1 MKIIISHP
9 HGNQNTSKTVSALYK
24 NNLLKVF
31 WTTIAFP
38 NIFNIFKKKTYN
50 VDFKKIKLKPFKEFL
65 RKIFIYLKFKKMY
78 INDNSSFSVNAI
90 YKDLDLKV
98 SKYLKRNEIKNNVH
112 GIYTYEDCALE
123 SFTIARKKNIKTFY
137 DLTSPYWRL
146 KKKIIEEELKIHP
159 DLTLSSLEIMSSK
172 KCANKDREI
181 FLSDNIIVASSFSA
195 KSLELYPE
203 GTLQNISIIPYGTD
217 TPKEINFKRRKI
229 NEKFKILF
237 VGRPVISKGI
247 HYLVEI
253 LNKLDFPW
261 EVEIAGNIPEKPIM
275 ISEKIHKFFKDE
287 RCKFLGQ
294 IPYHEVKNKMKNNHA
309 FLFPSLFEGFGQVIL
324 ESMSAGLP
332 LITTTNTGGNDLI
345 NHGKN
350 GYLTSI
356 RDVNSSKNILF
367 NLFNDE
373 ELRLSIAENSFL
385 NSKNYSWKNYEK
397 NIRNLIL
404 NKNT

>member
-1 MKIIISHP
+1 M
-9 HGNQNTSKTVSALYK
+9 
-24 NNLLKVF
+24 
-31 WTTIAFP
+31 
-38 NIFNIFKKKTYN
+38 
-50 VDFKKIKLKPFKEFL
+50 
-65 RKIFIYLKFKKMY
+65 
-78 INDNSSFSVNAI
+78 
-90 YKDLDLKV
+90 
-98 SKYLKRNEIKNNVH
+98 
-112 GIYTYEDCALE
+112 
-123 SFTIARKKNIKTFY
+123 
-137 DLTSPYWRL
+137 
-146 KKKIIEEELKIHP
+146 
-159 DLTLSSLEIMSSK
+159 
-172 KCANKDREI
+172 
-181 FLSDNIIVASSFSA
+181 
-195 KSLELYPE
+195 
-203 GTLQNISIIPYGTD
+203 
-217 TPKEINFKRRKI
+217 
-229 NEKFKILF
+229 
-237 VGRPVISKGI
+237 
-247 HYLVEI
+247 VEI